1 MPVYII
7 HSNQQLN
14 SLIPYLTADYLDNKG
29 IHICKLQHGDINC
42 SEHSRILQSGQHPM
56 ISLVYIPAC
65 LAQGIRIIL
74 NQLLEHFPNDDDN
87 DEDDNDEDDNDE
99 DDDNNNVD
107 VDNMMVCPGCGLPFS
122 EQ

>member
-14 SLIPYLTADYLDNKG
+14 ALIPYLTEDYIDNKW

-42 SEHSRILQSGQHPM
+42 SEHSQFLQSGQLPTLS
-56 ISLVYIPAC
+56 IVYIPAC

-74 NQLLEHFPNDDDN
+74 NQLIEHFQYDDDN
-87 DEDDNDEDDNDE
+87 DEDDDK
-99 DDDNNNVD
+99 NNVD
-107 VDNMMVCPGCGLPFS
+107 ADDMMMCPGCGLPFS

>member
-7 HSNQQLN
+7 HTNQQLN
-14 SLIPYLTADYLDNKG
+14 SLIPHLTADYLDKKW
-29 IHICKLQHGDINC
+29 IHVCKLHHKDINC
-42 SEHSRILQSGQHPM
+42 SEYYQFLQNGQHPTLS
-56 ISLVYIPAC
+56 IVYIPAC

-74 NQLLEHFPNDDDN
+74 NQLIEHFPN
-87 DEDDNDEDDNDE
+87 DDNDE

-107 VDNMMVCPGCGLPFS
+107 ADDMMMCPGCGLPFS